1 MNQIVH
7 NSKKA
12 SVLLGFFLVGL
23 FPLQLFAEVSLWDRK
38 DNIPPRA
45 WIGRP
50 IATGPIGQETI
61 NISSGKE
68 VVYRTFFNE
77 QHLIGDIVYESVAGN
92 TNKNPLPEWASPA
105 GRLLARDWE
114 TREIFTSRV
123 ENNGERVGVPFE
135 WNSLSDS
142 QRSILDSG
150 ARSGEKIVNFTR
162 GDRSEEGSYGTFR
175 DRVGLLG
182 EIVHSNLY
190 VWTYNNLPDPVEK
203 KEALKV
209 IYVGANDGM
218 LHAFNARTGHEVF
231 AYVPS
236 MLIGNLKENVGLR
249 APGPIDNFLPK
260 PAYVDGQ
267 MAMASIHK
275 PGAVAGASAFQTVL
289 VGALGAGGEGI
300 YALDVSDPYGGGS
313 DGSLAEKAKK
323 KVMWEITSA
332 TTGFRNMGRIFGSP
346 RIGYVYE
353 KGQKTP
359 VVFVGNGYFND
370 NKKTSLFIIRLSDG
384 SLIKEIV
391 APDLGLIGNLAS
403 LLKPSGLSTPTPH
416 DIDGDGVTDS
426 VYAGDPDGRL
436 WKFDVRNLAS
446 VPVPVMLYQAKL
458 REKEWIDG
466 VRSRPITAPPIVH
479 YNAIKKKHM
488 VIFGTGMLIRPAQL
502 PLFKRN
508 SLYGIID
515 ENRTIDDNHLSPS
528 ILRSGLPGDIFGK
541 YRVVFDGKRIFNR
554 NDSNDDGWY
563 LHLPYGESILGFL
576 PVSSAGRVYV
586 TTDEIVGASRL
597 YVLDM
602 STGLAPDG
610 CSVFDLDRDGNYCEI
625 LAGKNQVDHGDLM
638 LLNRIEGRRVEDLVE
653 MANRWGLDVSTAAL
667 DLELFPRDRKPMA
680 TEIEKGVVSQP
691 VLLSDGDGTV
701 FPVFNWNSGGA
712 QRTVDITKHQ
722 YMDGVRK
729 LWVMNDSVKYSGS
742 VDKDGNIVI
751 TMTLVGQKR
760 CPVRWWKSCGDYSKD
775 IEQIKIEKDG
785 TWLIK
790 RRPDADGAFSNF
802 KCFAHCDG
810 DGLNRDVVGT
820 VGNSTAT
827 KWKMHPGE
835 GADIPIV
842 ERQSWRVVE

>member
-1 MNQIVH
+1 MNQIVN

-12 SVLLGFFLVGL
+12 TVLLGFFLVGL

-92 TNKNPLPEWASPA
+92 TNKNPLPDWASPA

-162 GDRSEEGSYGTFR
+162 GDRSEEGSYGSFR

-190 VWTYNNLPDPVEK
+190 VWTYSNLPDPDEK

-218 LHAFNARTGHEVF
+218 LHAFNAKTGVEVF

-275 PGAVAGASAFQTVL
+275 PGAAAFQTVL

-313 DGSLAEKAKK
+313 DVSLAEKAKK

-332 TTGFRNMGRIFGSP
+332 TKGFGNMGRIFGSP

-353 KGQKTP
+353 NGQKTP

-370 NKKTSLFIIRLSDG
+370 DNKTSLFIIRLSDG
-384 SLIKEIV
+384 GLIKEIK
-391 APDLGLIGNLAS
+391 APDLGLIATLSS

-416 DIDGDGVTDS
+416 DRDGDGVTDY

-446 VPVPVMLYQAKL
+446 VPVPVMLYQAKMW
-458 REKEWIDG
+458 EKEWIDG
-466 VRSRPITAPPIVH
+466 VRTRPITTPPIVH

-508 SLYGIID
+508 SLYGIVD
-515 ENRTIDDNHLSPS
+515 ENRTIDDNNLSPS
-528 ILRSGLPGDIFGK
+528 ILRSGLPGDAFEK
-541 YRVVFDGKRIFNR
+541 YRVVFDGKRIFNMGS
-554 NDSNDDGWY
+554 DDDGWY

-586 TTDEIVGASRL
+586 TTDEIVGQSRL

-602 STGLAPDG
+602 STGLAPGG
-610 CSVFDLDRDGNYCEI
+610 CSVFDLDRDGKYCEI
-625 LAGKNQVDHGDLM
+625 LAGKNQVDHDDLM
-638 LLNRIEGRRVEDLVE
+638 LANRIEGRTVEALVE

-667 DLELFPRDRKPMA
+667 DLELFPRDRKPIA
-680 TEIEKGVVSQP
+680 TELKRGIVSQP

-701 FPVFNWNSGGA
+701 FPVFNWNSGRA
-712 QRTVDITKHQ
+712 QNIVDETKRQ
-722 YMDGVRK
+722 FVDGFRK
-729 LWVMNDSVKYSGS
+729 WVVKNDRVEYSGS
-742 VDKDGNIVI
+742 VDKNNNIVI
-751 TMTLVGQKR
+751 TMTLVGERRFCREKR
-760 CPVRWWKSCGDYSKD
+760 RDCEYRKD

-790 RRPDADGAFSNF
+790 RRPDADGPLSNF